1 MMIAELVK
9 VFYSKGS
16 CFNQWFCLSY
26 FLHRLNVLIIFT
38 SSLECIFCSNDQIN
52 GFAYAFIYYIFE
64 NIVVLWLGVSQGRGN
79 AF

>member
-26 FLHRLNVLIIFT
+26 FLHRLNVLIIIT

-52 GFAYAFIYYIFE
+52 GFA
-64 NIVVLWLGVSQGRGN
+64 NIVELWLGVSQGRGN